1 MILTDEIKY
10 LFIDGA
16 YAREIYNKA
25 MTAVFGVAGGF
36 APQQIVSQVEP
47 FRTYIYECFDDERGS
62 SETEEQFKARVAAQ
76 EVYRSQTS
84 SLSGVHLREG
94 TLVGKLTSRRQRRQ
108 KEVDILLAVDMLTHG
123 FNRNMTHAVLLSG
136 DLDFRPVVE
145 ALVRGGVFVEV
156 WYEKTTAAKELY
168 WAADLGRALDWHILH
183 NWSDDSFKLAHSV
196 PRVTTA
202 HAPIIGVLVRSGM
215 FEGRK
220 AELWRPA
227 NEPFTL
233 RVERSDCVLWLE
245 HDRQQVLERYFSV
258 MYGPIEWLT
267 G

>member
-1 MILTDEIKY
+1 MDRIKY
-10 LFIDGA
+10 LFIDAA
-16 YAREIYNKA
+16 YAKEAYRKA
-25 MTAVFGVAGGF
+25 MEAVFGLLGDFSPGM
-36 APQQIVSQVEP
+36 IVEQVQP
-47 FRTYIYECFDDERGS
+47 FRTYIYDCFDDEQGS
-62 SETEEQFKARVAAQ
+62 SETDAQFKARVEAQ
-76 EVYRSQTS
+76 EAYRSRTS

-94 TLVGKLTSRRQRRQ
+94 TLAGKMTARRQRRQ

-168 WAADLGRALDWHILH
+168 WAADLGQPLDWHTLH
-183 NWSDDSFKLAHSV
+183 NWSGHAFTLAHPV

-202 HAPIIGVLVRSGM
+202 HAPIIDAALIRSGM

-220 AELWRPA
+220 AQMWRPA

-233 RVERSDCVLWLE
+233 RVERSDGVLWLE
-245 HDRQQVLERYFSV
+245 HKQQEVVERYYS
-258 MYGPIEWLT
+258 MIYGPIEWQT
-267 G
+267 